1 MTRWRLFQVGLL
13 VCSRAMYIGELA
25 ALATA
30 VLWAI
35 TSLFFTIASR
45 LIGAGSVNR
54 LRLGLAMVMIALF
67 HWLVTG
73 SLFPFATE
81 TWRWGIL
88 SISSVAGLVIGDGA
102 LFLAFVYI
110 GPRLTLLVMTVVP
123 MFSAVFSWF
132 CFGETLGMLEQVGV
146 LVTLVAIGWV
156 VSEKRNTDAATQL
169 YPPEKYT
176 IGIVLA
182 LIGALG
188 QTVNLVVT
196 KYALVDGY
204 SALSATEV
212 RIFVALVLLWVLAG
226 CQGHL
231 VRSIKQMRNPR
242 AALFVM
248 AGAIAGPFLGI
259 WFSYVAIQ
267 NTRVGIAA
275 TIMATPPLL
284 LIPLSALFFNEKTSL
299 RGWLGTLIAFMGVA
313 VLLWE
318 SS

>member
-54 LRLGLAMVMIALF
+54 LRLALAMVMIALF

-212 RIFVALVLLWVLAG
+212 RIFVALILLWVLGRLPGSPGQIDQADAQPSRG
-226 CQGHL
+226 VFCHGRSDRRAVPWNL
-231 VRSIKQMRNPR
+231 VQLCGDPEHASWDRCHHHGNSTII
-242 AALFVM
+242 VDSVV
-248 AGAIAGPFLGI
+248 GPFL
-259 WFSYVAIQ
+259 
-267 NTRVGIAA
+267 
-275 TIMATPPLL
+275 
-284 LIPLSALFFNEKTSL
+284 
-299 RGWLGTLIAFMGVA
+299 
-313 VLLWE
+313 
-318 SS
+318 